1 MIIVNTRG
9 FRNNNPLNI
18 RHGQSHWLHK
28 AKIQTDP
35 AFVVFDEMKWGYRAA
50 WKLMDSYR
58 LRLTSEG
65 KPFNIHNI
73 IRRWAPP
80 NENDTSAYIQR
91 VVRITGISEFQQL
104 SEPGKRGDQL
114 VKVLKGMTIVEN
126 GIKEEQVPMN
136 AIRDGYRL
144 AFPYGWIENEAS
156 LFTNFQEGSL

>member
-1 MIIVNTRG
+1 MEIRSRG

-18 RHGQSHWLHK
+18 RHGQSHWLHR
-28 AKIQTDP
+28 AKVQTDP
-35 AFVVFDEMKWGYRAA
+35 SFVVFDEMKWGYRAA

-114 VKVLKGMTIVEN
+114 VKILKGMTIVEN
-126 GIKEEQVPMN
+126 GIKEEQVPMST
-136 AIRDGYRL
+136 IKDGYYL
-144 AFPYGWIENEAS
+144 AFPYGWIENEAI
-156 LFTNFQEGSL
+156 LFTQ